1 VRILLGIGNPER
13 RYSSNRHNVGFML
26 LDYFANEHSIDFKPS
41 KFDYYFA
48 KGNLSSNSFLLV
60 KPTTYVNNS
69 GVAALQA
76 VKKYETNIEDF
87 LVIVDDVNLQFADI
101 RIRKSGGDGGHN
113 GINSIIFHLQSDQ
126 FPRIRIGIGNNFA
139 EGQMA
144 DYVLTDFS
152 EGEKK
157 VLLDTFK
164 TGTTLLE
171 EFITGG
177 VNRMLDANSKLLK
190 KESYIL
196 YLIYLTRINIRD
208 YYEEKIITCFT
219 SYI

>member
-1 VRILLGIGNPER
+1 MRILLGIGNPEG
-13 RYSSNRHNVGFML
+13 RYGFNRHNVGFML
-26 LDYFANEHSIDFKPS
+26 LDYFANEHSITFQPS

-69 GVAALQA
+69 GVAALQV

-87 LVIVDDVNLQFADI
+87 LVVVDDVNLQFADI

-113 GINSIIFHLQSDQ
+113 GINSIIFHLQNDQ
-126 FPRIRIGIGNNFA
+126 FPRLRIGIGNDFA

-152 EGEKK
+152 DEEKK
-157 VLLDTFK
+157 VLPDTFK
-164 TGTTLLE
+164 IGTTLLE
-171 EFITGG
+171 EFITSGING
-177 VNRMLDANSKLLK
+177 MLDANSRLLK
-190 KESYIL
+190 KE
-196 YLIYLTRINIRD
+196 INKD
-208 YYEEKIITCFT
+208 SDTFD
-219 SYI
+219 

>member
-1 VRILLGIGNPER
+1 MRILLGIGNPER
-13 RYSSNRHNVGFML
+13 RYSFNRHNVGFML
-26 LDYFANEHSIDFKPS
+26 LDYFAKVHSITFKPS

-87 LVIVDDVNLQFADI
+87 LVVVDDVNLQFADI

-113 GINSIIFHLQSDQ
+113 GINSIIFHLQNDQ
-126 FPRIRIGIGNNFA
+126 FPRIRIGIGNNFR

-144 DYVLTDFS
+144 DYVLTDFN
-152 EGEKK
+152 EDEKK

-164 TGTTLLE
+164 TGTTLLK

-177 VNRMLDANSKLLK
+177 VNRMLDANSRLLK
-190 KESYIL
+190 KEIDKDSN
-196 YLIYLTRINIRD
+196 TFN
-208 YYEEKIITCFT
+208 
-219 SYI
+219 